1 MAVCGTEPMSSFI
14 DALALSPLA
23 LAMYSAIRI
32 IISTTEPAKYSLP
45 TTDTIT
51 AMEINNSV
59 PIFRSLINSRMAVLA
74 MRINQKP

>member
-1 MAVCGTEPMSSFI
+1 
-14 DALALSPLA
+14 
-23 LAMYSAIRI
+23 MYSAIRI

-59 PIFRSLINSRMAVLA
+59 PIFRSLINSRMAVFSNA
-74 MRINQKP
+74 YKPKAVAASKTGSGIISK